1 MPIDA
6 ATWGQCR
13 QALDNLMK
21 YAERDKF
28 ADLRDAV
35 GAAHFAGAYAVV
47 GDDGGLDELVE
58 LVDEDV
64 VASILG
70 DATLDFA
77 VRPDPRGRTLVD
89 RYLDERGAR
98 ETPVGRDFL
107 RALKASSVG
116 VYEVLSDGAGGAFEL
131 RDALGDG
138 ATLQVAAD
146 PDLDPLEPGEL
157 IGARVSHFRGAF
169 CFAGGVWTI
178 RSEGLEALRS
188 ALAGD
193 GVEEIVDDPDFG
205 GVSAEELRAGVREN
219 LAAMISNLVIQQ
231 ELGDAAFDDDEDD
244 EPYEP
249 TRVSWDVAD
258 ESAAAMRLDAH
269 PECARW
275 PEEAA
280 GGEAIWSWLDL
291 DTGAGL
297 DEEDPE
303 AGEDDDLLGTI
314 RLGGGKLE
322 LFVNSEL
329 RAENGQLLLEEAL
342 AGLLR
347 NGRAEPFSLDQ
358 ALAGGNGAATS

>member
-13 QALDNLMK
+13 QALDNLTK

-28 ADLRDAV
+28 AELRDAV
-35 GAAHFAGAYAVV
+35 GAAHFASAYAAV
-47 GDDGGLDELVE
+47 GEDGGFDELME

-64 VASILG
+64 VASVLG
-70 DATLDFA
+70 DAAIDFA

-89 RYLDERGAR
+89 RYLDERSAR
-98 ETPVGRDFL
+98 ETPVGREFL
-107 RALKASSVG
+107 RALKASRVG
-116 VYEVLSDGAGGAFEL
+116 VYEVLSEDAGGAFEL

-138 ATLQVAAD
+138 ATLHVAAD
-146 PDLDPLEPGEL
+146 PDLDPLQPGEL
-157 IGARVSHFRGAF
+157 IGARLSPFRDAF
-169 CFAGGVWTI
+169 CFAGGVWAI

-193 GVEEIVDDPDFG
+193 GVEEFVGDPDLG
-205 GVSAEELRAGVREN
+205 GVSADELRAGVREN

-231 ELGDAAFDDDEDD
+231 ELGEAALDDDED

-258 ESAAAMRLDAH
+258 ERAAAARLDAH
-269 PECARW
+269 SECARW
-275 PEEAA
+275 PRDTA
-280 GGEAIWSWLDL
+280 GDEPIWSWLDL
-291 DTGAGL
+291 ETAASL
-297 DEEDPE
+297 DDEDLE
-303 AGEDDDLLGTI
+303 AGEDDNLLGTI

-322 LFVNSEL
+322 LFVNSAL
-329 RAENGQLLLEEAL
+329 RAESGLLLIEEAL

-347 NGRAEPFSLDQ
+347 NGRTEPFSLDR